1 MIYRVS
7 GKDRRTSEPREVYLD
22 APSAV
27 EAEDTAYRRGI
38 AAPKV
43 DPVRLEDVPPGV
55 PVIRRDRGPT
65 PVPPEHSDL
74 MTRPVWTIAKGVA
87 MGLLLFLALIVV
99 LQFVLMVLGMT
110 LVGLF
115 S

>member
-1 MIYRVS
+1 MIYRV
-7 GKDRRTSEPREVYLD
+7 GGVDRQTGVPREVFIE
-22 APSAV
+22 AQSAA
-27 EAEDTAYRRGI
+27 EASEAAWRRGI
-38 AAPKV
+38 AKPEV
-43 DPVRLEDVPPGV
+43 DLVRVEDVPPGS
-55 PVIRRDRGPT
+55 PVIRPDRQPR

-87 MGLLLFLALIVV
+87 MGLLLFMALIVV
-99 LQFVLMVLGMT
+99 LQLVLAVLGMT